1 MSVFATSNTKLSFE
15 GFNEAFEFFPKD
27 AHLQVSIPEP
37 NRDLD
42 EECLKLKS
50 LMAKRTPEAEESIR
64 NHDEHAFYAIEQYC
78 KKHGMVFHNDEM
90 KDIVMQARPT
100 IKYFKEKFN
109 VPRPLVCTLPV

>member
-1 MSVFATSNTKLSFE
+1 MRTDINMPFALKYDGKGFDLIAKTVMRKKNFATSNTKLSFE

-64 NHDEHAFYAIEQYC
+64 NHDEHAFLCNRTIC
-78 KKHGMVFHNDEM
+78 K
-90 KDIVMQARPT
+90 RCWT
-100 IKYFKEKFN
+100 R
-109 VPRPLVCTLPV
+109 VP